1 MALDTLHFGALI
13 LAAGYSLRM
22 GQFKPR
28 LPLGERSAIEYGIS
42 GFHTAGLRE
51 VIVVTGHRARELTN
65 VLKGQVRCVFNP
77 SYDSGMYSS
86 IVAGLQSL
94 PPETD
99 AFFVLPADIPLVR
112 PSTIMALVA
121 AYHDTRTAIIYPV
134 FQGKR
139 GHPP

>member
-28 LPLGERSAIEYGIS
+28 LPLGERSAIEYAIS

-86 IVAGLQSL
+86 SVSRLQWL
-94 PPETD
+94 PPRAH
-99 AFFVLPADIPLVR
+99 AFLVRPPDIPLVR
-112 PSTIMALVA
+112 AT
-121 AYHDTRTAIIYPV
+121 T
-134 FQGKR
+134 
-139 GHPP
+139 